1 MISASLKKF
10 SSVIRLPELKPD
22 LSRSPVFKFISR
34 RSGPF
39 DGRVTLTRD
48 RVYIIPTKAGLIFSL
63 LLITLLIGSINYEK
77 NLGFILTF
85 LLAGIGNILLL
96 STWRNIAGLELRGN
110 DATAVFAGEDA
121 CFCVQLINHQ
131 LYDRHSIVI
140 SQHGEEH
147 DIVDCAA
154 SRQQLISFKVKTAQR
169 GKLDAGRFRIHT
181 EFPSGLFVAWTWADL
196 SMTCLVYPEPDNS
209 IELPVF
215 DHSESGEADTTGSG
229 MENFSHLRKYHQ
241 GDNINR
247 ISWKAVA
254 KTDELFTKQFIGA
267 KPVSH
272 WINWHEIPAKD
283 IEQRLSMMTALVIN
297 AERNLQYY
305 GLRLPDKEIAPDSGN
320 EHYHRCLTAL
330 ALYQSRPESI

>member
-10 SSVIRLPELKPD
+10 SHIIRLPELKPD
-22 LSRSPVFKFISR
+22 FSRRPVFKFISR

-48 RVYIIPTKAGLIFSL
+48 RVYIMPTKAGLLFSL

-77 NLGFILTF
+77 SLGFILTF

-96 STWRNIAGLELRGN
+96 STWRNIAGLELRGS
-110 DATAVFAGEDA
+110 DATAVFSGEPA
-121 CFCVQLINHQ
+121 CFNVQLINHQ

-140 SQHGEEH
+140 SQHGEEQ

-154 SRQQLISFKVKTAQR
+154 SSQRLISFKIKTTQR

-215 DHSESGEADTTGSG
+215 DHNESGEADTNGNG
-229 MENFSHLRKYHQ
+229 IENFSHLRKYHQ

-247 ISWKAVA
+247 ISWKAAA
-254 KTDELFTKQFIGA
+254 KTDELFTKQFTGA
-267 KPVSH
+267 KPTNH
-272 WINWHEIPAKD
+272 WIDWHEIAAKD
-283 IEQRLSMMTALVIN
+283 IEQRLSRMTALVIN
-297 AERNLQYY
+297 AERNQQYY
-305 GLRLPDKEIAPDSGN
+305 GLRLPEKEIAPDSGN

-330 ALYQSRPESI
+330 ALY